1 MRVDIDGAAE
11 LVNRLTKFDK
21 DVYKILEREL
31 KSAARLVADD
41 ARGRVPSQGLTH
53 WGGWNVTTGT
63 SGSAGVVSMVTGSR
77 DLSFRSGAVKRGIK
91 PQVPKKYNRGALVGF
106 SVRVVQMDA
115 AGAIYEL
122 AGSQDKSGHPFNR
135 NMNNENGSSI
145 WPRSLTPALY
155 AKGDEAARGIEAAL
169 DRAVDALN

>member
-1 MRVDIDGAAE
+1 MRIELEGATE
-11 LVNRLTKFDK
+11 LVNRLVKFDK

-31 KSAARLVADD
+31 KSAALLVADD
-41 ARGRVPSQGLTH
+41 ARGRLPPTALSN
-53 WGGWNVTTGT
+53 WGRWSVTTGSNGT
-63 SGSAGVVSMVTGSR
+63 RGAVTMATGSR
-77 DLSFRSGAVKRGIK
+77 DLSFSSAKARRGIK
-91 PQVPKKYNRGALVGF
+91 AQVPKKYNRGALVGF